1 MSYEK
6 NINVILEIAKK
17 IKRAKS
23 NLVVGIGGIGPEKS
37 NLERLSAILGIE
49 ENVVFLGYVSDLTN
63 FYNSGKV
70 FVLTSETEGL
80 PKTLLEAMS
89 CGVPSVV
96 PDVGDISDVAKDGY
110 NSYIINSYS
119 DTSSYAEKILGLLTD
134 KDKYMEM
141 SSNSDD
147 YVKRHYT
154 HNSASLVWSQI
165 IGRLN

>member
-1 MSYEK
+1 MSDSPYNRTISCEPTLSDQD
-6 NINVILEIAKK
+6 VIDFC
-17 IKRAKS
+17 R
-23 NLVVGIGGIGPEKS
+23 N
-37 NLERLSAILGIE
+37 
-49 ENVVFLGYVSDLTN
+49 GYLM
-63 FYNSGKV
+63 
-70 FVLTSETEGL
+70 L
-80 PKTLLEAMS
+80 
-89 CGVPSVV
+89 PSVV

-119 DTSSYAEKILGLLTD
+119 DTSSYADKILGLLTD